1 MKNGVVSQEEVI
13 YYELLQMEKRITEKA
28 EQVLKAQGEIKEFS
42 SKFEILANELIKK
55 MEELDEKIK
64 KNNC

>member
-28 EQVLKAQGEIKEFS
+28 EQVLKAQDEIKEFS

-55 MEELDEKIK
+55 MEELLKEQK
-64 KNNC
+64 

>member
-1 MKNGVVSQEEVI
+1 MKNGVVNQEEII

-28 EQVLKAQGEIKEFS
+28 EQVLKAQDDIKEFS

-55 MEELDEKIK
+55 MEELKEQK
-64 KNNC
+64 

>member
-1 MKNGVVSQEEVI
+1 MRNGIVSQEEVI

-28 EQVLKAQGEIKEFS
+28 EQVLKAQSDIKEFS

-55 MEELDEKIK
+55 MEELK
-64 KNNC
+64 KGQK